1 MYTALARFGY
11 GIARSLRPSK
21 IKQVFKGSKTKF
33 TPKGDG
39 FDKFRDTSKKLRTR
53 SEILLGKD
61 KTSKIGSAA
70 SGAASKIGQGYRSAY
85 MGTLGTSTR
94 RKVTSAVIGT
104 SFLKDIL
111 DD

>member
-21 IKQVFKGSKTKF
+21 VKKMVK
-33 TPKGDG
+33 PAA
-39 FDKFRDTSKKLRTR
+39 DKVAAKLPSGKASQMFAGA
-53 SEILLGKD
+53 SE
-61 KTSKIGSAA
+61 KIG
-70 SGAASKIGQGYRSAY
+70 KGYRAAY
-85 MGTLGTSTR
+85 SGTLGTSTR

>member
-11 GIARSLRPSK
+11 GIAKSLRPGK
-21 IKQVFKGSKTKF
+21 IKKMVK
-33 TPKGDG
+33 PAA
-39 FDKFRDTSKKLRTR
+39 DKV
-53 SEILLGKD
+53 
-61 KTSKIGSAA
+61 
-70 SGAASKIGQGYRSAY
+70 ASKIPAGKSKDLLAGASSKVGEGYRKAY
-85 MGTLGTSTR
+85 GATLGTSTR

>member
-21 IKQVFKGSKTKF
+21 VKKAFSGAKSKF

-39 FDKFRDTSKKLRTR
+39 FDKFRDPAKKLRTT
-53 SEILLGKD
+53 SEQLLGKD
-61 KTSKIGSAA
+61 KTSKVASAV
-70 SGAASKIGQGYRSAY
+70 SGLSKKVGEGYRSAY